1 MNMRSLKPALLGSL
15 LASAVLPIHATSVYT
30 DPVGAVVSELDSGLH
45 VVSGLFVKEKQFQG
59 ALSGISGATLSVSN
73 GDLSA
78 YGTGEYFVEVVSGS
92 LEGLMMDV
100 VSSTAD
106 SINVESRF
114 STLLGDVDEGDSI
127 AIRQH
132 QTLEDIFA
140 SADFGSAASAVAIF
154 YDEEGNETQLVNNS
168 PTGDWADAFTGVSA
182 NPVVRPG
189 MGFALFLGEPASM
202 TSVGSVKVGRS
213 LVELTGDFSPNIV
226 GTLNPASGLT
236 LASSNL
242 STALTA
248 DQDIVVFLGV
258 DGSETQVVYSSA
270 SGTFIDA
277 ITSAD
282 LDSAEIAPGSGVFVF
297 SGDAVYWDVPA
308 AY

>member
-15 LASAVLPIHATSVYT
+15 LASVALPLHATSVYT
-30 DPVGAVVSELDSGLH
+30 DPVGAVVSELEPGLH

-59 ALSGISGATLSVSN
+59 ALSGINGVTLSVSN

-78 YGTGEYFVEVVSGS
+78 YGGGDYFVEVVSGD
-92 LEGLMMDV
+92 LEGLMMDI

-106 SINVESRF
+106 SITVESRF
-114 STLLGDVDEGDSI
+114 SSLLGDIDSGDSI

-132 QTLEDIFA
+132 QTLEDLFA

-154 YDEEGNETQLVNNS
+154 YDVEGNETQLVNNS
-168 PTGDWADAFTGVSA
+168 PSGDWADAFSGVPA

-189 MGFALFLGEPASM
+189 MGFALFLGEASSM

-213 LVELTGDFSPNIV
+213 LVELNGDFAPNIV

-242 STALTA
+242 SEAITA
-248 DQDIVVFLGV
+248 DQDVVVFLGV

-270 SGTFIDA
+270 SGNFIDA
-277 ITSAD
+277 ITSEN
-282 LDSAEIAPGSGVFVF
+282 LDSSEIGPGSGVFVF
-297 SGDAVYWDVPA
+297 SGDSIYWDVPA